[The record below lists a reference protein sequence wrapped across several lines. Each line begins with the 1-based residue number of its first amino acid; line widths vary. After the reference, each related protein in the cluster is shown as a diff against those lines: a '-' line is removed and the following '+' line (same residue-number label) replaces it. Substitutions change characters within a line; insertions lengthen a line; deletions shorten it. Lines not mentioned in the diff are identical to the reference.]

1 LADGWWKGQLAQS
14 RCSLYVLIDSF
25 ESIPPNEPVMADQIV
40 ITEKS
45 SQAKDVRVAVGSRYG
60 EILAAEG
67 HLFDLLEPEDVVPA
81 WKRWSPI
88 LLRPEGL
95 YGTRPAEGGNK
106 AAKLRAIREALR
118 TAKRVWLA
126 TDCDRE
132 GQLIGQEILEH
143 YEYRGQVMR
152 VLFTAQDSQ
161 TIRDAFGR
169 AKPNSEYARLYAA
182 AVARRQADQIY
193 NLSLTR
199 TATVILGQG
208 ARRVIGVGRV
218 KTPTLAI
225 VCKRELE
232 IRNFVPLAYFEVVA
246 IAKVAGG
253 QFQMR
258 HAPQDRIVRREIA
271 QDVVNA
277 ALGFEGALA
286 VRVEDKRQ
294 GPPKLHDLP
303 SLQKL
308 CGSRFGWPAS
318 KTLEVAQE
326 LYDGQGKKIITYPR
340 AEVRYLPQ
348 SLISDVPR
356 IVAGLRVGQSFA
368 AIPVPEPPVI
378 RKGASGTFYD
388 KGLEG
393 ASHHA
398 VIPNVNTID
407 KLRELWPR
415 LSSDEKKLFDVI
427 ARAYLA
433 ALMPDFQYRQ
443 TTATL
448 DVRGFEFRASG
459 RQPIDLGWRAAF
471 PDWQPADEKGH
482 EAQLLPLLR
491 NGETAQ
497 LRDPKIENKETRP
510 PPRYNEGTLIE
521 AMQNAW
527 RFVDDEVLRERLK
540 EAKGIG
546 TPATRAEIIG
556 GLKKQGFLITQGKH
570 IVPTEAGLSLF
581 GVLKQAD
588 PALVDPGV
596 TAQLECLLDDVVVGK
611 QEMVSAIDAVCDV
624 AQRIIGKLKDGA
636 AAGGPPLLGG
646 PVGDGPAAYPPTPA
660 MKRFADSLARRGIKP
675 PPGYK
680 TSISICRKFLS
691 EHAPKKA
698 EGETPGKLDP
708 RPVSPAQMLHAKKIA
723 QGKGVV
729 IPEEAKANSAA
740 MSAWIDSNRNAKRGK
755 RGRKS
760 GYKLAGSIGRQSTT
774 ATTKRS
780 RKRKADAAVTP
791 YPAPSAPA
799 QPNSVTETPLR
810 IPYGNK
816 EVALKLG
823 ARYRSGGWYAPSGV
837 DLSAFGA
844 RGWL

>member
-1 LADGWWKGQLAQS
+1 
-14 RCSLYVLIDSF
+14 
-25 ESIPPNEPVMADQIV
+25 MADQIV
-40 ITEKS
+40 ITEKT
-45 SQAKDVRVAVGSRYG
+45 SQAKDVRAAVGSRYG
-60 EILAAEG
+60 DILPAEG
-67 HLFDLLEPEDVVPA
+67 HLLDLLEPEDVVPA

-106 AAKLRAIREALR
+106 AAKLKAIREALR

-143 YEYRGQVMR
+143 YNYRGQVMR

-169 AKPNSEYARLYAA
+169 AKPNAEYAPLYAA

-199 TATVILGQG
+199 TATVILGRG
-208 ARRVIGVGRV
+208 ARGVIGVGRV

-232 IRNFVPLAYFEVVA
+232 IRNFVPQAYFEVVA
-246 IAKVAGG
+246 TATVAGG

-258 HAPQDRIVRREIA
+258 HAPQERIVRREVAQAVVEVA
-271 QDVVNA
+271 QD
-277 ALGFEGALA
+277 FEGALG

-308 CGSRFGWPAS
+308 CSSRFGWPAS

-340 AEVRYLPQ
+340 AEMRYLPQ
-348 SLISDVPR
+348 SLISDVPK
-356 IVAGLRVGQSFA
+356 IVAGLQAGKSFS
-368 AIPVPEPPVI
+368 AIPAPDPPIV
-378 RKGASGTFYD
+378 RKGASGSFHD

-398 VIPNVNTID
+398 IIPNVNTVD
-407 KLRELWPR
+407 NLREVWPR
-415 LSSDEKKLFDVI
+415 LSIDEKKLFDVI

-433 ALMPDFQYRQ
+433 AVMPDFRYRQ
-443 TTATL
+443 TTAIL
-448 DVRGFEFRASG
+448 DVRGFPFRAAG
-459 RQPIDLGWRAAF
+459 RQPIDFGWRAAF
-471 PDWQPADEKGH
+471 PEWQPADEKGD
-482 EAQLLPLLR
+482 EAQLLPALR
-491 NGETAQ
+491 NGETTK
-497 LRDPKIENKETRP
+497 LENPTIEDKETRP

-556 GLKKQGFLITQGKH
+556 GLKKQAFLIAQGKN
-570 IVPTEAGLSLF
+570 IVPTETGLSLF

-588 PALVDPGV
+588 PSLVDPGL
-596 TAQLECLLDDVVVGK
+596 TAQLECLLDEVVIGK
-611 QEMVSAIDAVCDV
+611 QEMIGAIDAVCDV
-624 AQRIIGKLKDGA
+624 AQRIIGKLQEGA
-636 AAGGPPLLGG
+636 AAGGPPLLG
-646 PVGDGPAAYPPTPA
+646 AAIAADAGSRPPTPA
-660 MKRFADSLARRGIKP
+660 MKRFADSLARQKRIKP
-675 PPGYK
+675 RPGYE
-680 TSISICRKFLS
+680 TSISICRAFLDQ
-691 EHAPKKA
+691 HAPKKA
-698 EGETPGKLDP
+698 GSETTLKLEPKPG
-708 RPVSPAQMLHAKKIA
+708 SPARAVYAKNIA
-723 QGKGVV
+723 QEKNIA
-729 IPEEAKANSAA
+729 IPDEAKVNSAA
-740 MSAWIDSNRNAKRGK
+740 MSARIDSNRATTSRK
-755 RGRKS
+755 RGRRAANKPAAS
-760 GYKLAGSIGRQSTT
+760 ISPGST
-774 ATTKRS
+774 APTKMS
-780 RKRKADAAVTP
+780 RKRKADASPGSPAV
-791 YPAPSAPA
+791 A
-799 QPNSVTETPLR
+799 QPISVTGTPLR

-816 EVALKLG
+816 EIALKLG
-823 ARYRSGGWYAPSGV
+823 ARYGSGGWYALPGV
-837 DLSAFGA
+837 DLSVFGE

>member
-1 LADGWWKGQLAQS
+1 
-14 RCSLYVLIDSF
+14 
-25 ESIPPNEPVMADQIV
+25 MADQIV
-40 ITEKS
+40 ITEKT
-45 SQAKDVRVAVGSRYG
+45 SQAKEVRAAVGSRYG
-60 EILAAEG
+60 DILPAEG
-67 HLFDLLEPEDVVPA
+67 HLLELLEPEDVVPA

-88 LLRPEGL
+88 LLRPEGF

-106 AAKLRAIREALR
+106 AAKLKAIREALR

-143 YEYRGQVMR
+143 YNYRGQIMR

-169 AKPNSEYARLYAA
+169 AKPNAEYAPLYAA

-199 TATVILGQG
+199 TATVILGRG
-208 ARRVIGVGRV
+208 ARGVIGVGRV

-232 IRNFVPLAYFEVVA
+232 IRKFEPQAYFEVVA
-246 IAKVAGG
+246 SANVAGG

-258 HAPQDRIVRREIA
+258 YAPQERIVRREIA
-271 QDVVNA
+271 QEVVNA
-277 ALGFEGALA
+277 AEGFEGALG

-303 SLQKL
+303 LLQKL

-340 AEVRYLPQ
+340 AEVRYLPE
-348 SLISDVPR
+348 SLISDVPK
-356 IVAGLRVGQSFA
+356 IVAGLQAGKSFST
-368 AIPVPEPPVI
+368 IPVPDPPVI
-378 RKGASGTFYD
+378 RKGTSGSFHD

-398 VIPNVNTID
+398 VIPNVNTVD
-407 KLRELWPR
+407 NLREVWPR
-415 LSSDEKKLFDVI
+415 LSIDEKKLFDVI

-433 ALMPDFQYRQ
+433 AVMPDFRYRQ

-448 DVRGFEFRASG
+448 DVRGSVFRAAG

-471 PDWQPADEKGH
+471 PDWQPADEKGD
-482 EAQLLPLLR
+482 EGQLLPALR
-491 NGETAQ
+491 NGEIAKLET
-497 LRDPKIENKETRP
+497 PTIEDKETRP

-527 RFVDDEVLRERLK
+527 RFVDDEVLRGRLK

-556 GLKKQGFLITQGKH
+556 GLKKQTFLVAQGKN
-570 IVPTEAGLSLF
+570 IVPTETGLSLF
-581 GVLKQAD
+581 EVLERAD
-588 PALVDPGV
+588 PALVDPGL
-596 TAQLECLLDDVVVGK
+596 TAQLECLLDEIVMGK
-611 QEMVSAIDAVCDV
+611 QEMVGAIDAVCDV
-624 AQRIIGKLKDGA
+624 AQRIIGKLQEGA
-636 AAGGPPLLGG
+636 AAGGPPLLGAAIA
-646 PVGDGPAAYPPTPA
+646 GDAGSRPPTPA
-660 MKRFADSLARRGIKP
+660 MKRFADSIAQQKCIKP
-675 PPGYK
+675 PPGYA
-680 TSISICRKFLS
+680 TSGSICRAFLNQ
-691 EHAPKKA
+691 HAPKKA
-698 EGETPGKLDP
+698 DTETPGASGAKP
-708 RPVSPAQMLHAKKIA
+708 ASPAQMLFAEKIA
-723 QGKGVV
+723 QDKGIVV
-729 IPEEAKANSAA
+729 PDKAKVSSAA
-740 MSAWIDSNRNAKRGK
+740 MSAWLESNQGTKRAMG
-755 RGRKS
+755 RRKS
-760 GYKLAGSIGRQSTT
+760 VNKLPRSMAPKST
-774 ATTKRS
+774 APKKRS
-780 RKRKADAAVTP
+780 RKRPAGIAAAVTP
-791 YPAPSAPA
+791 STPARG
-799 QPNSVTETPLR
+799 NSRTDTPLR

-816 EVALKLG
+816 DDALKLG
-823 ARYRSGGWYAPSGV
+823 ARYRAGGWYAPPGV
-837 DLSAFGA
+837 DLTAFGE

>member
-1 LADGWWKGQLAQS
+1 MP
-14 RCSLYVLIDSF
+14 
-25 ESIPPNEPVMADQIV
+25 EQIA
-40 ITEKS
+40 ITEKA
-45 SQAKDVRVAVGSRYG
+45 SQAKDVRAAVGSRYG
-60 EILAAEG
+60 DILPAEG

-106 AAKLRAIREALR
+106 AAKLKAIREALR
-118 TAKRVWLA
+118 KVKRVWLA

-132 GQLIGQEILEH
+132 GQLTGQEIPDH
-143 YEYRGQVMR
+143 YKSRRVVMR
-152 VLFTAQDSQ
+152 VLFTAQNSQ
-161 TIRDAFGR
+161 TIRDAFDR
-169 AKPNSEYARLYAA
+169 AKPNAEYAPLYAA

-199 TATVILGQG
+199 TATVILGRG
-208 ARRVIGVGRV
+208 ARGVIGVGRV

-232 IRNFVPLAYFEVVA
+232 IRNFVPQAYFEVVA
-246 IAKVAGG
+246 TAIASGG

-258 HAPQDRIVRREIA
+258 HAPQERIVRREVA
-271 QDVVNA
+271 QAVVEA
-277 ALGFEGALA
+277 ARDFEGALG

-308 CGSRFGWPAS
+308 CSSRFGWPAG

-356 IVAGLRVGQSFA
+356 IVGGLRLGQSFS
-368 AIPVPEPPVI
+368 AIPVPEPPII
-378 RKGASGTFYD
+378 RRGASGTFHD

-398 VIPNVNTID
+398 VIPNVNSID
-407 KLRELWPR
+407 KLREVWPR

-427 ARAYLA
+427 ARAYLSV
-433 ALMPDFQYRQ
+433 LMPDFRYRQ

-448 DVRGFEFRASG
+448 DVRGFEFRAAG

-471 PDWQPADEKGH
+471 PDWQPAEEKGDD
-482 EAQLLPLLR
+482 AQLLPSLR
-491 NGETAQ
+491 NGETAKLQ
-497 LRDPKIENKETRP
+497 DLKIEDKETRP

-527 RFVDDEVLRERLK
+527 RFVDDEILRERLK

-546 TPATRAEIIG
+546 TAAARAEIIG
-556 GLKKQGFLITQGKH
+556 GLKKQGFLVAQGKN
-570 IVPTEAGLSLF
+570 IVPTETGMSLF

-596 TAQLECLLDDVVVGK
+596 TAQLECLLDEVVIGK
-611 QEMVSAIDAVCDV
+611 Q
-624 AQRIIGKLKDGA
+624 
-636 AAGGPPLLGG
+636 
-646 PVGDGPAAYPPTPA
+646 
-660 MKRFADSLARRGIKP
+660 
-675 PPGYK
+675 
-680 TSISICRKFLS
+680 
-691 EHAPKKA
+691 
-698 EGETPGKLDP
+698 
-708 RPVSPAQMLHAKKIA
+708 
-723 QGKGVV
+723 
-729 IPEEAKANSAA
+729 
-740 MSAWIDSNRNAKRGK
+740 
-755 RGRKS
+755 
-760 GYKLAGSIGRQSTT
+760 
-774 ATTKRS
+774 
-780 RKRKADAAVTP
+780 
-791 YPAPSAPA
+791 
-799 QPNSVTETPLR
+799 
-810 IPYGNK
+810 
-816 EVALKLG
+816 
-823 ARYRSGGWYAPSGV
+823 
-837 DLSAFGA
+837 
-844 RGWL
+844 

>member
-1 LADGWWKGQLAQS
+1 
-14 RCSLYVLIDSF
+14 
-25 ESIPPNEPVMADQIV
+25 MADQIV
-40 ITEKS
+40 ITEKT
-45 SQAKDVRVAVGSRYG
+45 SQAKDVRAAIGSRYG
-60 EILAAEG
+60 DVLPAEG

-106 AAKLRAIREALR
+106 AAKLKAIREALR

-152 VLFTAQDSQ
+152 VLFTAQDLQ

-169 AKPNSEYARLYAA
+169 AKPNAEYSRLYAA

-232 IRNFVPLAYFEVVA
+232 IRNFVPLAYFEIVA
-246 IAKVAGG
+246 TAKVAGG

-258 HAPQDRIVRREIA
+258 HAPQDRIVKREIA
-271 QDVVNA
+271 EAVANTARDFQ
-277 ALGFEGALA
+277 GALA

-294 GPPKLHDLP
+294 VPPKLHDLP

-308 CGSRFGWPAS
+308 CGSRFGWSAS

-326 LYDGQGKKIITYPR
+326 LYDGQGKKIVTYPR

-356 IVAGLRVGQSFA
+356 IVAGLRVGQSFS

-378 RKGASGTFYD
+378 RIGASGTFYD

-398 VIPNVNTID
+398 VIPNVNTIE
-407 KLRELWPR
+407 KLPEVWPR

-427 ARAYLA
+427 ARAYMA
-433 ALMPDFQYRQ
+433 ALMPDFRYRQ

-448 DVRGFEFRASG
+448 NVRGFEFRAAG

-471 PDWQPADEKGH
+471 PEWQPADEKGD

-491 NGETAQ
+491 NGATA
-497 LRDPKIENKETRP
+497 
-510 PPRYNEGTLIE
+510 
-521 AMQNAW
+521 
-527 RFVDDEVLRERLK
+527 
-540 EAKGIG
+540 
-546 TPATRAEIIG
+546 
-556 GLKKQGFLITQGKH
+556 
-570 IVPTEAGLSLF
+570 
-581 GVLKQAD
+581 
-588 PALVDPGV
+588 
-596 TAQLECLLDDVVVGK
+596 
-611 QEMVSAIDAVCDV
+611 
-624 AQRIIGKLKDGA
+624 
-636 AAGGPPLLGG
+636 
-646 PVGDGPAAYPPTPA
+646 
-660 MKRFADSLARRGIKP
+660 
-675 PPGYK
+675 
-680 TSISICRKFLS
+680 
-691 EHAPKKA
+691 
-698 EGETPGKLDP
+698 
-708 RPVSPAQMLHAKKIA
+708 
-723 QGKGVV
+723 
-729 IPEEAKANSAA
+729 
-740 MSAWIDSNRNAKRGK
+740 
-755 RGRKS
+755 
-760 GYKLAGSIGRQSTT
+760 
-774 ATTKRS
+774 RS
-780 RKRKADAAVTP
+780 K
-791 YPAPSAPA
+791 
-799 QPNSVTETPLR
+799 N
-810 IPYGNK
+810 
-816 EVALKLG
+816 
-823 ARYRSGGWYAPSGV
+823 
-837 DLSAFGA
+837 
-844 RGWL
+844 

>member
-1 LADGWWKGQLAQS
+1 LWIGNVLYMFLLK
-14 RCSLYVLIDSF
+14 RCRIH
-25 ESIPPNEPVMADQIV
+25 PPKWAVMPDQIV
-40 ITEKS
+40 ITEKT
-45 SQAKDVRVAVGSRYG
+45 SQAKDVRAAVGSHYG
-60 EILAAEG
+60 DILPAEG

-81 WKRWSPI
+81 WKSWSPI

-95 YGTRPAEGGNK
+95 YDTRPAKGGNK
-106 AAKLRAIREALR
+106 AAKLKAIRDALR

-143 YEYRGQVMR
+143 YKYGGQVMR
-152 VLFTAQDSQ
+152 VLFTAQDAQ

-169 AKPNSEYARLYAA
+169 AKPNTEYAGLYAA

-208 ARRVIGVGRV
+208 ARRVIGIGRV

-232 IRNFVPLAYFEVVA
+232 IRNFLPLAYYEVVA
-246 IAKVAGG
+246 TAKVAGG

-258 HAPQDRIVRREIA
+258 HAPQDRIVRRDIA
-271 QDVVNA
+271 RDVVKA
-277 ALGFEGALA
+277 AEGFEGALA

-308 CGSRFGWPAS
+308 CSSRFGWPAS

-326 LYDGQGKKIITYPR
+326 LYDGHGKKIITYPR

-348 SLISDVPR
+348 NLISDVPR
-356 IVAGLRVGQSFA
+356 IVAGLRVGQSFST
-368 AIPVPEPPVI
+368 IPVPDPPVI

-407 KLRELWPR
+407 KLREVWPR

-427 ARAYLA
+427 ARAYLSA
-433 ALMPDFQYRQ
+433 VMPDFRYRQ

-448 DVRGFEFRASG
+448 NVRGFEFRAAG

-471 PDWQPADEKGH
+471 PEWQPADEKGD
-482 EAQLLPLLR
+482 EAQLLPPLR

-497 LRDPKIENKETRP
+497 LEDPKIEEKETRP

-556 GLKKQGFLITQGKH
+556 GLKKQGFLIAQGKH
-570 IVPTEAGLSLF
+570 IVPTETGLSLF
-581 GVLKQAD
+581 GVLEQAD

-611 QEMVSAIDAVCDV
+611 QEMVGAIDAVCDV
-624 AQRIIGKLKDGA
+624 AQRIIGKLKEGA
-636 AAGGPPLLGG
+636 AAGGPPLLGAS
-646 PVGDGPAAYPPTPA
+646 VGNGARAYPPTPA
-660 MKRFADSLARRGIKP
+660 MKRFADSLSRQKGIKP

-691 EHAPKKA
+691 EHASKTA
-698 EGETPGKLDP
+698 DGETAGKLNP
-708 RPVSPAQMLHAKKIA
+708 KPVSPAQLLYAKTIA
-723 QGKGVV
+723 QGKGII
-729 IPEEAKANSAA
+729 IPDDAKTNSAA
-740 MSAWIDSNRNAKRGK
+740 MSAWIDSNQGKTRHKHGPKTAYQSKR
-755 RGRKS
+755 S
-760 GYKLAGSIGRQSTT
+760 VALQST
-774 ATTKRS
+774 APAKTT
-780 RKRKADAAVTP
+780 RKRKGD
-791 YPAPSAPA
+791 PSAAPPARA
-799 QPNSVTETPLR
+799 QPKSGKGAPL
-810 IPYGNK
+810 
-816 EVALKLG
+816 
-823 ARYRSGGWYAPSGV
+823 
-837 DLSAFGA
+837 
-844 RGWL
+844 